1 MCDTTLLEQ
10 IDELRSELSSALCKD
25 NNRLLQIF
33 TAADADHSSF
43 ISSGEFLAV
52 IRKLVPAHIAKPE
65 LSNALFEMYDP
76 DGTGT
81 IDYRELGSMLKTPA
95 RDFARLPRSKSRYLA
110 YARRRRPV
118 RYRPQRKHSKQRAQP
133 LLAEIITH

>member
-110 YARRRRPV
+110 SV
-118 RYRPQRKHSKQRAQP
+118 KTSP
-133 LLAEIITH
+133 LLRTALDHLRHVGRGRGV